1 VAKLDVT
8 PEQLAEILGELP
20 PDQLKMVLAK
30 VADRLEVRE
39 WMRLGESGLREW
51 LNEPDLYPLCR
62 RAPSLVMSSSSDRY
76 SSRARPRG
84 GRNHF
89 EKPPGECL

>member
-1 VAKLDVT
+1 MVDVT
-8 PEQLAEILGELP
+8 PEQLAEIPGELP

-51 LNEPDLYPLCR
+51 LNADERP
-62 RAPSLVMSSSSDRY
+62 
-76 SSRARPRG
+76 AR
-84 GRNHF
+84 
-89 EKPPGECL
+89 